1 MNPRRGEV
9 WLVDLGTPRGHEQA
23 YERPAVVIQ
32 SDDLSRLSTLVVIPI
47 TAVVQRGA
55 HRGTVILQAGD
66 GGLRE
71 ESVALCYQIRVL
83 DRSRLIRRLG
93 ELSAAALA
101 QIETTTAYVLGLAI

>member
-9 WLVDLGTPRGHEQA
+9 WLVDLGVPRGHEQA

-32 SDDLSRLSTLVVIPI
+32 SDDLSRLSTVIVIP
-47 TAVVQRGA
+47 TTKVLQRGA
-55 HRGTVILQAGD
+55 HRGTVILAAGE

-71 ESVALCYQIRVL
+71 KSIALCYQIRVL

-93 ELSAAALA
+93 ELSASVLEE
-101 QIETTTAYVLGLAI
+101 IETTTAYVLGLAI